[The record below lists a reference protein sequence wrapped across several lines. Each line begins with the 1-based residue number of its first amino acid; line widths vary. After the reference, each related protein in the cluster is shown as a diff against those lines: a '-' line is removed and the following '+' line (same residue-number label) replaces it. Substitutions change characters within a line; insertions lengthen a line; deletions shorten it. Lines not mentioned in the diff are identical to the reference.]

1 MIRIAAAG
9 VRDEDT
15 GMISEQLTLI
25 QEGEFIV
32 CDSISYAARPTPSL
46 SATAALPINTMRAL
60 AVRLD
65 NEIVPL
71 PFVRSQDRR
80 AVSRQIRIEGPLA
93 TRIAAALA
101 LMDSQKNSP
110 SVGKPA
116 AAADGG
122 APGESA
128 RPGTGTKMKD
138 SEGE

>member
-1 MIRIAAAG
+1 
-9 VRDEDT
+9 
-15 GMISEQLTLI
+15 MISEQLTLI

-32 CDSISYAARPTPSL
+32 CDSISYAARPTPAL

-93 TRIAAALA
+93 TRIATALA
-101 LMDSQKNSP
+101 LTDSP
-110 SVGKPA
+110 SVKKTAVATDEP
-116 AAADGG
+116 
-122 APGESA
+122 A
-128 RPGTGTKMKD
+128 RPEAGMKAMKD
-138 SEGE
+138 SDGK

>member
-1 MIRIAAAG
+1 MIRIATTG

-32 CDSISYAARPTPSL
+32 CDSISYAARPTPAL

-93 TRIAAALA
+93 TRIATALA
-101 LMDSQKNSP
+101 LTDSP
-110 SVGKPA
+110 SVKKTAVATDEP
-116 AAADGG
+116 
-122 APGESA
+122 A
-128 RPGTGTKMKD
+128 RPEAGMKAMKD
-138 SEGE
+138 SDGK